1 MKAKILILL
10 MIIGGTGAF
19 AQPPGDDTGP
29 LRDWVN
35 TKRIGFFTNKL
46 NLTSKEAEKF
56 WPVYNDYAKEVGQ
69 LRDARRKNAR
79 ETMNNLSTM
88 NDAAIEKE
96 INEELAF
103 RQQELDILKKY
114 LVEFKAVLPM
124 KKVAMLLKAEEE
136 FKIWILKEWKNHG
149 LGPPGRGG
157 DDMPPPGSTPRE

>member
-1 MKAKILILL
+1 MVATGAK
-10 MIIGGTGAF
+10 AF

-56 WPVYNDYAKEVGQ
+56 WPVYNDYAKEVGE
-69 LRDARRKNAR
+69 LRDARRKNGR
-79 ETMNNLSTM
+79 ETMDNLNTMADST
-88 NDAAIEKE
+88 IERE

-114 LVEFKAVLPM
+114 LVEFKTVLPM
-124 KKVAMLLKAEEE
+124 KKIALLLKAEEE

-157 DDMPPPGSTPRE
+157 DDMPPPGSAPPR